1 MRPINDCDLPP
12 TGDQTLHLLED
23 LAAAVKLPY
32 LSDLRALTAYPLL
45 LCALDG
51 ILPAQYAPADWPLR
65 GRRVLSALF
74 WARPATPPH
83 TVARRAICS
92 FCCGRHSKK
101 RHPQGC
107 LFL

>member
-1 MRPINDCDLPP
+1 MRPIHDCGLPY

-51 ILPAQYAPADWPLR
+51 ILPAQYAPADWRDALHYFAGKQAP
-65 GRRVLSALF
+65 LSATAAQIKELLVGYLSRELDR
-74 WARPATPPH
+74 AAQPPA
-83 TVARRAICS
+83 S
-92 FCCGRHSKK
+92 RH
-101 RHPQGC
+101 
-107 LFL
+107 